1 VLIRFKS
8 CVSYDCTQGF
18 VFLPQEPLYYTVK
31 EQTPIKDAF
40 IKHAFKKIQEKNE
53 GDKDVRKTH
62 QTC

>member
-1 VLIRFKS
+1 
-8 CVSYDCTQGF
+8 

-53 GDKDVRKTH
+53 GDKDVIKTH